1 MDSTVNHPALHGL
14 ASLMRRA
21 CAGEDLVPLGQS
33 FLKRAQDDQDDANA
47 WMDFSTVLLLT
58 GNPADALAVQ
68 AEAIGIEPLY
78 ALPARHGE
86 PGLRLLALKG
96 PGDLMANTPVECLVD
111 DSDVSLQM
119 LYLTTE
125 GDWPDS
131 VPDHDVMF
139 VAVGQSEANA
149 PLLQRLIPYVRDWPR
164 PVINRPEGIATL
176 TRHDVSARLQ
186 GAPGIDM
193 PVSADIGR
201 AELLALSDGNV
212 ALNTILSDGGFPLI
226 VRPLDS
232 HAGTL
237 LEKLEGPAAIPA
249 YLGQTTAE
257 RFYISRFVDYGDADG
272 LYRKYRI
279 VLIDGK
285 PYIAH
290 FAVSGHWIVH
300 YMNAGMARSA
310 EKRAE
315 EALRM
320 QSFDDDFAVR
330 HAAAMAA
337 IHARIGMPYLVIDCA
352 EGRDGRLLVFEVD
365 NSAVVHDLDPEDIYP
380 YKKPVMKKLFAA
392 FRRMLEDAREN
403 AKQGPAGESSR

>member
-1 MDSTVNHPALHGL
+1 MDSTGKHPPLLGL

-33 FLKRAQDDQDDANA
+33 LLKRAQDDQDDANA

-58 GNPADALAVQ
+58 GNRAHALAVQ
-68 AEAIGIEPLY
+68 AEAINIQPLY

-111 DSDVSLQM
+111 DSNVSLRM
-119 LYLTTE
+119 LYLTPE
-125 GDWPDS
+125 GDWPDG

-149 PLLQRLIPYVRDWPR
+149 ALLQRMVPYVRDWPR
-164 PVINRPEGIATL
+164 PVINRPEDIATL
-176 TRHDVSARLQ
+176 TRDGVSARLQ

-193 PVSADIGR
+193 PVSAAISR
-201 AELLALSDGNV
+201 AELLALGEGRL
-212 ALNTILSDGGFPLI
+212 AMGAILRDGGFPLI
-226 VRPLDS
+226 ARPLDS

-237 LEKLEGPAAIPA
+237 LDKLEGPEAISA
-249 YLGQTTAE
+249 YLDGTASE
-257 RFYISRFVDYGDADG
+257 RFYVSRFVDYSDADG

-279 VLIDGK
+279 VLIEGR

-290 FAVSGHWIVH
+290 FAVSDHWIVH
-300 YMNAGMARSA
+300 YMNAGMAESA

-320 QSFDDDFAVR
+320 ERFDDDFAAR
-330 HAAAMAA
+330 HAAAIRA

-365 NSAVVHDLDPEDIYP
+365 NSAVVHDLDPEDVYP

-392 FRRMLEDAREN
+392 FRRMLEN
-403 AKQGPAGESSR
+403 AGENPTGKSSP